1 MAEEVLK
8 RQSIR
13 QNLRGAGHCLLL
25 RGRRSKRVK
34 KEDRSQEVRGQC
46 LSQENEI

>member
-1 MAEEVLK
+1 MEEKLAEEVLK

-25 RGRRSKRVK
+25 RGRRSKRK
-34 KEDRSQEVRGQC
+34 KEGEREDGEFDK
-46 LSQENEI
+46 

>member
-1 MAEEVLK
+1 MAEEVHK

-34 KEDRSQEVRGQC
+34 KEDREKSGGERTMPITG
-46 LSQENEI
+46 E